1 VPVYGYVR
9 KAAYFGPISK
19 IKGEAKSMSHLSALI
34 IDRDPES
41 LEIIAGYLT
50 EMDIEQV
57 LKASDLKAGD
67 SMLSRYRPTVAL
79 FVIVEMKL
87 SDKGNILAFVE
98 NVKKK
103 YPLTAVFIT
112 CDQKDSDIILEAMR
126 AGADDY
132 LLRPINKN
140 ELARAIEKVTMQA
153 MVRRAPTQTPAAE
166 GKIISVLGSKDGY
179 GKTTVAVN
187 LATLMARNKEKP
199 VMIVDLDLQ
208 GGDVSTFLN
217 IKPNYTIA
225 DVARNVNRIDASY
238 LKGAMYRHESGVYV
252 LAEPKNVAEVEEI
265 TASKIKAVL
274 NLLKGMG
281 GYVIVDGGYS
291 FDERLLTVMDVSDMI
306 LLVGVL
312 TLPAIRNIQKS
323 LRVFHD
329 LGYGKDKVRMIIN
342 RSGANEDIKADY
354 ASDTLQYPI
363 SWLIPNEYQNVV
375 TSINRGIPLVTLA
388 PSSNIAKSMENI
400 VSGINRS
407 FYPGWTNEEK
417 EKKSVFRRLLK
428 KD

>member
-1 VPVYGYVR
+1 
-9 KAAYFGPISK
+9 
-19 IKGEAKSMSHLSALI
+19 MSHLSALI

-41 LEIIAGYLT
+41 LEIIAGYLK

-57 LKASDLKAGD
+57 LKASDLKTGD

-98 NVKKK
+98 GVKKK

-112 CDQKDSDIILEAMR
+112 CDQKDSDLILEAIR

-132 LLRPINKN
+132 LLKPINKK
-140 ELARAIEKVTMQA
+140 ELARAIEKVTMQVL
-153 MVRRAPTQTPAAE
+153 VRRSAPQAVAAE
-166 GKIISVLGSKDGY
+166 GKIIAVLGSKDGY

-187 LATLMARNKEKP
+187 LAVVMARHKERP

-217 IKPNYTIA
+217 ITPNYTIA
-225 DVARNVNRIDASY
+225 DVARNVNRIDANYVKS
-238 LKGAMYRHESGVYV
+238 AMYQHESGVYV
-252 LAEPKNVAEVEEI
+252 LAEPKDVAEVEEV

-291 FDERLLTVMDVSDMI
+291 FDERFLTVMDAADMI

-323 LRVFHD
+323 LQVFRD
-329 LGYGKDKVRMIIN
+329 LGYGKDKVRLLIN
-342 RSGANEDIKADY
+342 RYGANEDIKVDSAQ
-354 ASDTLQYPI
+354 DTLQYPI

-375 TSINRGIPLVTLA
+375 TSINRGIPLVTLTPA
-388 PSSNIAKSMENI
+388 SNITKSIEDI
-400 VSGINRS
+400 VKGINNT
-407 FYPGWTNEEK
+407 FYPKLVKEEK
-417 EKKSVFRRLLK
+417 EKRKSLFSKLLQK
-428 KD
+428 N

>member
-1 VPVYGYVR
+1 
-9 KAAYFGPISK
+9 
-19 IKGEAKSMSHLSALI
+19 MSQLSALI

-41 LEIIAGYLT
+41 LEIVAGYLK
-50 EMDIEQV
+50 EMDIDQI
-57 LKASDLKAGD
+57 LKASDLKSGD

-98 NVKKK
+98 SVKKK
-103 YPLTAVFIT
+103 YPNTAVFIT
-112 CDQKDSDIILEAMR
+112 CDQKDSDLILDAMR

-132 LLRPINKN
+132 LLKPINKM
-140 ELARAIEKVTMQA
+140 ELARAIEKVTMQV
-153 MVRRAPTQTPAAE
+153 MVRRSAPQTASAE
-166 GKIISVLGSKDGY
+166 GKVIAVLGSKDGY

-187 LATLMARNKEKP
+187 LAALMSRDKKRP
-199 VMIVDLDLQ
+199 VMLVDLDLQ

-225 DVARNVNRIDASY
+225 DVARNVNRIDANY
-238 LKGAMYRHESGVYV
+238 VKGAMNRHESGIYV
-252 LAEPKNVAEVEEI
+252 LAEPKNVADAEEI
-265 TASKIKAVL
+265 TAPKVKAVL

-291 FDERLLTVMDVSDMI
+291 FDERLLTVMDIADMI
-306 LLVGVL
+306 ILVGVL

-323 LRVFHD
+323 LQVFRD
-329 LGYGKDKVRMIIN
+329 LGYGKDKVRLIIN

-363 SWLIPNEYQNVV
+363 SWTIPNEYQNVV
-375 TSINRGIPLVTLA
+375 TSINRGIPLMTLA
-388 PSSNIAKSMENI
+388 PASNITKSIENI
-400 VSGINRS
+400 VKGINRT
-407 FYPGWTNEEK
+407 FYPEGVREEEEK
-417 EKKSVFRRLLK
+417 RSLFRKILR

>member
-1 VPVYGYVR
+1 
-9 KAAYFGPISK
+9 
-19 IKGEAKSMSHLSALI
+19 MSHLSALI
-34 IDRDPES
+34 IDRETES
-41 LEIIAGYLT
+41 MEIIAGYLK
-50 EMDIEQV
+50 EMDIEQI
-57 LKASDLKAGD
+57 LKASDLKTGD

-87 SDKGNILAFVE
+87 SDKASILAFVAG
-98 NVKKK
+98 VKKK

-132 LLRPINKN
+132 LLRPINKK

-153 MVRRAPTQTPAAE
+153 MSRRSAPLAGAEE
-166 GKIISVLGSKDGY
+166 GKIIAVLGSKDGY

-187 LATLMARNKEKP
+187 LAALMARDKKRP

-217 IKPNYTIA
+217 IKPSYTIA
-225 DVARNVNRIDASY
+225 DVARNVNGIDANY
-238 LKGAMYRHESGVYV
+238 VKGAMCRHESGIYV
-252 LAEPKNVAEVEEI
+252 LAEPKNVADVEEI
-265 TASKIKAVL
+265 TAPKIKSVL
-274 NLLKGMG
+274 HLLKGMG

-291 FDERLLTVMDVSDMI
+291 FDERFLTVMDIADMI

-323 LRVFHD
+323 LQVFRD
-329 LGYGKDKVRMIIN
+329 LGYGQDKVRLLIN
-342 RSGANEDIKADY
+342 RYGANEDIKADY
-354 ASDTLQYPI
+354 AQDTLQYPI

-375 TSINRGIPLVTLA
+375 TSINRGIPLVTLV
-388 PSSNIAKSMENI
+388 PSSNITKSMENI
-400 VSGINRS
+400 VRGINKT
-407 FYPGWTNEEK
+407 FYAECSTEEK
-417 EKKSVFRRLLK
+417 EKKEEKKSLLKRLLQ

>member
-1 VPVYGYVR
+1 M
-9 KAAYFGPISK
+9 SK
-19 IKGEAKSMSHLSALI
+19 LSALI

-41 LEIIAGYLT
+41 LEIVAGYLK
-50 EMDIEQV
+50 EMDIDQI
-57 LKASDLKAGD
+57 LKASDLKSGD

-98 NVKKK
+98 SVKKK
-103 YPLTAVFIT
+103 YPNTAVFIT
-112 CDQKDSDIILEAMR
+112 CDQKDSDLILDAMR

-132 LLRPINKN
+132 LLKPINKK
-140 ELARAIEKVTMQA
+140 ELARAIEKVTMQVI
-153 MVRRAPTQTPAAE
+153 VRRSVPETAAAE
-166 GKIISVLGSKDGY
+166 GKVIAVLGSKDGY

-187 LATLMARNKEKP
+187 LAALMSRDKKRP
-199 VMIVDLDLQ
+199 VMIMDLDLQ

-225 DVARNVNRIDASY
+225 DVARNVNRIDANY
-238 LKGAMYRHESGVYV
+238 VKGAMYRHESGIYV
-252 LAEPKNVAEVEEI
+252 LAEPKNVADAEEI
-265 TASKIKAVL
+265 TAPKVKAVL

-291 FDERLLTVMDVSDMI
+291 FDERLLTVMDIADMI
-306 LLVGVL
+306 ILVGVL

-323 LRVFHD
+323 LQVFRD
-329 LGYGKDKVRMIIN
+329 LGYGKDKVRLIIN

-363 SWLIPNEYQNVV
+363 SWTIPNEYQNVV
-375 TSINRGIPLVTLA
+375 TSINRGIPLMTLA
-388 PSSNIAKSMENI
+388 PTSNITKSIENI
-400 VSGINRS
+400 VKGINRT
-407 FYPGWTNEEK
+407 FYPEGVREEEEEK
-417 EKKSVFRRLLK
+417 RSLLK
-428 KD
+428 KFFSKD

>member
-1 VPVYGYVR
+1 
-9 KAAYFGPISK
+9 
-19 IKGEAKSMSHLSALI
+19 MSRLSALI
-34 IDRDPES
+34 IDRDSVSMEV
-41 LEIIAGYLT
+41 IVGYLKD
-50 EMDIEQV
+50 MDIEQV
-57 LKASDLKAGD
+57 LKASDLKTGD

-98 NVKKK
+98 SVKKK

-112 CDQKDSDIILEAMR
+112 CDQKDSDLILEAIR

-132 LLRPINKN
+132 LLKPINKK
-140 ELARAIEKVTMQA
+140 ELARAIEKVTMQ
-153 MVRRAPTQTPAAE
+153 VLVSRSIPQTTAAE
-166 GKIISVLGSKDGY
+166 GKIIAVLGSKDGY

-187 LATLMARNKEKP
+187 LAAVMARNKERP

-225 DVARNVNRIDASY
+225 DVARNVNGIDINY
-238 LKGAMYRHESGVYV
+238 VKGAMSRHKSGVYV
-252 LAEPKNVAEVEEI
+252 LAEPKDVAEVEEV

-291 FDERLLTVMDVSDMI
+291 FDERFLTVMDAADMI

-323 LRVFHD
+323 LQVFRD
-329 LGYGKDKVRMIIN
+329 LGYGKDKVRLLIN
-342 RSGANEDIKADY
+342 RYGANEDIKADS
-354 ASDTLQYPI
+354 AQDTLQYPI

-375 TSINRGIPLVTLA
+375 TSINRGIPLVTLTPA
-388 PSSNIAKSMENI
+388 SNITKSIEDI
-400 VSGINRS
+400 VRGIDKT
-407 FYPGWTNEEK
+407 FYPKLVKEEK
-417 EKKSVFRRLLK
+417 EERKSLFRKLLQ

>member
-1 VPVYGYVR
+1 
-9 KAAYFGPISK
+9 
-19 IKGEAKSMSHLSALI
+19 MSQLSALI

-41 LEIIAGYLT
+41 LEIVAGYLK
-50 EMDIEQV
+50 EMDIDQI
-57 LKASDLKAGD
+57 LKASDLKSGD
-67 SMLSRYRPTVAL
+67 VMLSRYRPTVAL

-98 NVKKK
+98 SVKKK
-103 YPLTAVFIT
+103 YPNTAVFIT
-112 CDQKDSDIILEAMR
+112 CDQKDSDLILDAMR

-132 LLRPINKN
+132 LLKPINKM
-140 ELARAIEKVTMQA
+140 ELARAIEKVTMQV
-153 MVRRAPTQTPAAE
+153 MVRRSAPQTASAE
-166 GKIISVLGSKDGY
+166 GKVIAVLGSKDGY

-187 LATLMARNKEKP
+187 LAALMSRDKKRP
-199 VMIVDLDLQ
+199 VMLVDLDLQ

-225 DVARNVNRIDASY
+225 DVARNVNRIDANY
-238 LKGAMYRHESGVYV
+238 VKGAMNRHESGIYV
-252 LAEPKNVAEVEEI
+252 LAEPKNVADAEEI
-265 TASKIKAVL
+265 TAPKVKAVL

-291 FDERLLTVMDVSDMI
+291 FDERLLTVMDIADMI
-306 LLVGVL
+306 ILVGVL

-323 LRVFHD
+323 LQVFRD
-329 LGYGKDKVRMIIN
+329 LGYGKDKVRLIIN

-363 SWLIPNEYQNVV
+363 SWTIPNEYQNVV
-375 TSINRGIPLVTLA
+375 TSINRGIPLMTLA
-388 PSSNIAKSMENI
+388 PASNITKSIENI
-400 VSGINRS
+400 VKGINRT
-407 FYPGWTNEEK
+407 FYPEGVREEEEK
-417 EKKSVFRRLLK
+417 RSLFRKILR